1 MWTTTRDA
9 STSGSSSSSLGCSSD
24 MAEVMKMKIRFLVAT
39 LASCAA
45 LSAVAYN
52 DMQLVYRGRLKVAG
66 GQPQAQ
72 TLPMTFSVYAKKSDT
87 TPAWSVQKD
96 VPVDAGGLF
105 QVALEGDGL
114 IEAVDSGNAQ
124 WIGVSVDGGKE
135 QYPRQELMASAWA
148 SKAAR
153 ADALATSPSVAAA
166 EVKRVDAKALSA
178 KSLAV
183 SGSVTVPSNSSPA
196 PEDIRITGKWSNV
209 PVRGTVRFFSQTTP
223 KSLGPLSSS
232 GGAPASFGT
241 ADCNCFAVFSAT
253 GTDLMPGACIMFKKG
268 ASIQLP
274 SSAGLPNGASV
285 RCWVYPIGAE

>member
-1 MWTTTRDA
+1 MN
-9 STSGSSSSSLGCSSD
+9 
-24 MAEVMKMKIRFLVAT
+24 IRFAVAT
-39 LASCAA
+39 TVFCAA
-45 LSAVAYN
+45 LSAAAY
-52 DMQLVYRGRLKVAG
+52 DGMQLVYRGRLRLAG
-66 GQPQAQ
+66 GQPDAQ
-72 TLPMTFSVYAKKSDT
+72 TLPMTFSVYAAKGDA
-87 TPAWSVQKD
+87 TPAWSVQMDGVK
-96 VPVDAGGLF
+96 VNAEGLF
-105 QVALEGDGL
+105 QVALEGAGL
-114 IEAVDSGNAQ
+114 REAVDAGKAK
-124 WIGVSVDGGKE
+124 WIGVAIDGGKE

-223 KSLGPLSSS
+223 KSLGPQSSS

-274 SSAGLPNGASV
+274 ASAGLPDGASV